1 MVDYE
6 GQRLADQLTT
16 YVITLAAVCL
26 SRSLSLVL
34 SLVRLAV

>member
-16 YVITLAAVCL
+16 YVITLAAVCRL
-26 SRSLSLVL
+26 SF
-34 SLVRLAV
+34 SLVRLDRL